1 MTNHTANDRNGKCPD
16 CGYDLKDGYDYCPRC
31 GMVLYV
37 PVTPEPVK
45 PEPVVP
51 EPVTQEPVVQ
61 EPVVPE
67 PVVPE
72 PAITPKANPWHEL
85 MLQPNTCDKCGKE
98 VPSDYQFCPFCGE
111 RVVQKTIPV
120 NRRRTKEVE
129 IPKPRFTLTMMAEE
143 HEEQEPMTHDYEGDE
158 VVLNRA
164 NTDPNNRTITSKEQA
179 HLTFEEGH
187 WYIENR
193 SELESTFVAASHK
206 IELQPGDIVM
216 MGDRC
221 FRFDIIT
228 N

>member
-1 MTNHTANDRNGKCPD
+1 MSRQTADDRNGKCPD

-37 PVTPEPVK
+37 PVAPEPMK
-45 PEPVVP
+45 P
-51 EPVTQEPVVQ
+51 EPVTQEPVV
-61 EPVVPE
+61 PE
-67 PVVPE
+67 PD
-72 PAITPKANPWHEL
+72 ITPKANPWQDII
-85 MLQPNTCDKCGKE
+85 LQPNTCDKCGKE
-98 VPSDYQFCPFCGE
+98 VPSDYMFCPFCGE

-129 IPKPRFTLTMMAEE
+129 KPKPRFRLTMIAEE
-143 HEEQEPMTHDYEGDE
+143 HEEQETVAHDYEGDE

-164 NTDPNNRTITSKEQA
+164 NTDPYNRTITSKEQA
-179 HLTFEEGH
+179 CLTFEEGH

-193 SELESTFVAASHK
+193 SEMESTFVAASHK

-221 FRFDIIT
+221 FRFDTQQDDKEKEIDQS
-228 N
+228 